1 MKNQLEIT
9 KPVAEFF
16 KNSGC
21 KDFRV
26 ITRENGCIT
35 LSLISRS
42 WSFEAQNIQK
52 EAVRLFPQIEDIW
65 KQGSSNHVKI
75 FTAIEC
81 ELNEV
86 F

>member
-1 MKNQLEIT
+1 MKNQSEIT

-16 KNSGC
+16 KKSEC

-35 LSLISRS
+35 LSLISQR

-52 EAVRLFPQIEDIW
+52 EAVKLFPQIEDIW
-65 KQGSSNHVKI
+65 KQGGSNYVKI
-75 FTAIEC
+75 LTAFEC
-81 ELNEV
+81 ELNGV